1 MKVTGGEVENCTGT
15 GWLWFR
21 SSSPL
26 GVSQQEEPADV
37 EVLRSSSACSWGVG
51 QEQRRPGRWTSTD
64 NIRDT
69 DRV

>member
-37 EVLRSSSACSWGVG
+37 EVLRSSSACSWGGGAGAEAPG
-51 QEQRRPGRWTSTD
+51 QVDKYRQYQGH
-64 NIRDT
+64 
-69 DRV
+69 